1 MIELSNELIA
11 ASSCATDFPI
21 IIVDLCSYAIV
32 EVIKE
37 RKYITHFSSL
47 CVLGPHSFVYVY
59 KGKMV

>member
-11 ASSCATDFPI
+11 ASSCVTDFPI

-37 RKYITHFSSL
+37 RKKENILHIFRL
-47 CVLGPHSFVYVY
+47 FVY
-59 KGKMV
+59 